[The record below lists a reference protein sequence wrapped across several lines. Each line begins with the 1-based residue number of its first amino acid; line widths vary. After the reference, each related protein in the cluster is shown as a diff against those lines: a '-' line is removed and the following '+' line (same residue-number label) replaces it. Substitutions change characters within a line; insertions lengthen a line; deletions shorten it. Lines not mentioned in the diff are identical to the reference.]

1 MELMKNYIARN
12 GTDAVVQEWD
22 GDIIGPEHTQLWAD
36 YQAWLAEGNTP
47 SPAEPDI
54 IPVPQII
61 SNRQF
66 FQQAAI
72 DGVITQQEA
81 LDAVKTGTIPAVLQN
96 IVDSISGPMDRFNAQ
111 MLLSGATVFE
121 RNHPLVAVIQNS
133 LNWSSEQIDQFFR
146 DASNI

>member
-1 MELMKNYIARN
+1 MKNYIARN

-47 SPAEPDI
+47 TPPSPDLL
-54 IPVPQII
+54 PVPQII
-61 SNRQF
+61 SDRQF

-72 DGVITQQEA
+72 DGIITQQEA
-81 LDAVKTGTIPAVLQN
+81 LDAVKTGTIPAMLQN
-96 IVDSISGPMDRFNAQ
+96 IVDSISDSMDKFNAQ

-121 RNHPLVAVIQNS
+121 RNHPLVATIENS
-133 LNWSSEQIDQFFR
+133 LNWNSEQVDQFFR
-146 DASNI
+146 NASKL